1 MTAPLTKKQLTRQ
14 RILKAAGA
22 TFRSSGFAGIGV
34 DGVAK
39 AAGVTSGAL
48 YAHFGSK
55 DQLFEE
61 ALKAGLDEVIVAIP
75 KFQQDN
81 GPKWVEAFVS
91 YYLGQPH
98 RDDLSGGCAMTTLSP
113 EVVRA
118 APTLH
123 ALYESKMARIAQLIA
138 TGLDG
143 GSEED
148 RLVRAWAVLGTL
160 IGGLT
165 LARAVETQNLAGRIA
180 AALSQTAMIA
190 AGPAV

>member
-1 MTAPLTKKQLTRQ
+1 MAAPLTKKQLTRQ
-14 RILKAAGA
+14 RILKAASA

-55 DQLFEE
+55 DRLFEE

-81 GPKWVEAFVS
+81 GSKWVEAFVS

-118 APTLH
+118 APNLH
-123 ALYESKMARIAQLIA
+123 ILYESKMAKIAQLIA
-138 TGLDG
+138 AGLDE

-190 AGPAV
+190 AGPAI